1 MRKNLGRV
9 FLITLIFLQTSLLA
23 SAYEWSSFVDK
34 KSAYVN
40 EAIYLKYVCTFSDQ
54 AGLYSIDLSPS
65 GDYDKYR
72 VEILKESSNI
82 VDGKKINIYEY
93 VLFAKKAGEID
104 ISFEAIMKKTT
115 KESVEETVI
124 GRDNFKREQFTKE
137 SVKQPTFK
145 VEIKEPDTSLVGD
158 FTLEINKKE
167 PHVRAHEPYHLSIT
181 IRGNG
186 NFEAIKPLVFEI
198 EGGRVFSGEV
208 ILKKELRQGGVE
220 GELSQ
225 KFAFVSDK
233 NFTIP
238 KLEITY
244 FSLRDKKEQKL
255 IIDAID
261 VSVDAGF
268 VKEELLDKVEEQ
280 KWHFE
285 LSYLYYLL
293 TFIAGYIAAKV
304 KIKRTPKVQNK
315 EDDFFTKIENAS
327 SLDELM
333 ILLVLEDAKKY
344 DSIIKEIEAKR
355 VTSLKAAKAM
365 YREFK
370 RI

>member
-1 MRKNLGRV
+1 MKKNLGRV

-23 SAYEWSSFVDK
+23 STYEWSSFVDK

-54 AGLYSIDLSPS
+54 AGLYSIEFNPR

-72 VEILKESSNI
+72 VEILRESSNI
-82 VDGKKINIYEY
+82 VDGRKINSYEF

-104 ISFEAIMKKTT
+104 LSFEAIMKKTT

-145 VEIKEPDTSLVGD
+145 VEIKDPDIALVGD
-158 FTLEINKKE
+158 FILEVNKKK
-167 PHVRAHEPYHLSIT
+167 PHVKAHEPYHLSIS
-181 IRGNG
+181 IKGLG
-186 NFEAIKPLVFEI
+186 NFEAIKSLEFEVD
-198 EGGRVFSGEV
+198 GTRVFAGDV
-208 ILKKELRQGGVE
+208 VVKKELSKSGME

-255 IIDAID
+255 IIDSVD
-261 VSVDAGF
+261 VSVESGF
-268 VKEELLDKVEEQ
+268 IKEELLDKVDEQ
-280 KWHFE
+280 KFHFE

-293 TFIAGYIAAKV
+293 IFIAGYIAAKV
-304 KIKRTPKVQNK
+304 KIKREPKADNK
-315 EDDFFTKIENAS
+315 EDVFYKKIQSAL

-333 ILLVLEDAKKY
+333 VLLVLQDAKKY
-344 DSIIKEIEAKR
+344 DSLIKEIEAKR
-355 VTSLKAAKAM
+355 VTSLKSAKTM
-365 YREFK
+365 CREIK
-370 RI
+370 